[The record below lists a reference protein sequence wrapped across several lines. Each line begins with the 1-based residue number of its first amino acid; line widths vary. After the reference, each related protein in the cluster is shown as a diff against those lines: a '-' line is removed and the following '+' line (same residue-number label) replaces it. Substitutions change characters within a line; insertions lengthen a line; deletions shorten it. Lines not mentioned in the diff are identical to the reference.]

1 LLRLVSK
8 IKMKCWAPYVFETK
22 FQYKMIHFIFS
33 GGTLGLFLGMSLM
46 TVIEIL
52 IWILKLLYKIM
63 TSQKNVR
70 REERR
75 S

>member
-1 LLRLVSK
+1 M
-8 IKMKCWAPYVFETK
+8 KMKCLAPYVFETE
-22 FQYKMIHFIFS
+22 FQKDKKMIHIIFT